1 MSNELIESLSLDDA
15 RYVLSLIQLAANK
28 VDQEKSH
35 FLQTTELKDNSSKF
49 LKIIWDIKRRKRNIG
64 LNSNLITDRISRL
77 KKERNNEIEKFCRVF
92 WKNAKTILNNGI
104 YKKILEETEKKIKMP
119 ECLKNETLFAAVSY
133 TVEDNSRIRSITTKY
148 GIKKAHLSDL
158 S

>member
-1 MSNELIESLSLDDA
+1 MISNSITSLSDLNDFDYRILSNELIESLSLDDA

-49 LKIIWDIKRRKRNIG
+49 LKIILDIKSRKRNIG

-92 WKNAKTILNNGI
+92 WKNAKIILNNGI

-119 ECLKNETLFAAVSY
+119 ECLENETKNNV
-133 TVEDNSRIRSITTKY
+133 
-148 GIKKAHLSDL
+148 
-158 S
+158 

>member
-1 MSNELIESLSLDDA
+1 MISNSITSLSDLNDFDYRILSNELIESLTLDDA

-49 LKIIWDIKRRKRNIG
+49 LKIILDIKSRKRNIG

-119 ECLKNETLFAAVSY
+119 ECLKNETKNNV
-133 TVEDNSRIRSITTKY
+133 
-148 GIKKAHLSDL
+148 
-158 S
+158 